1 MKRWRPKQRLLKK
14 SFRRSLNAACLRSR
28 TEQRMREVPSQA
40 FRHISERGRAFSRGD
55 GKALEEAKETLLSVH
70 EQQEEVLADTS
81 EAARAV
87 TENLAMRQK
96 KQAEIQKRERKA
108 RAAEAEAAR
117 AEAKKKRKAEY
128 WQDARREREREEK
141 KRSLPDR
148 RRETRPQPRWEA
160 A

>member
-1 MKRWRPKQRLLKK
+1 M
-14 SFRRSLNAACLRSR
+14 NAARSQEPDR
-28 TEQRMREVPSQA
+28 AADAGGPESGLQAYFQKEEEPS
-40 FRHISERGRAFSRGD
+40 HEETV
-55 GKALEEAKETLLSVH
+55 KALEEAKETLLSVH

-96 KQAEIQKRERKA
+96 KQAEIQKGRERQELPRPKLP
-108 RAAEAEAAR
+108 EP
-117 AEAKKKRKAEY
+117 KRKRSERPRY

>member
-1 MKRWRPKQRLLKK
+1 MEAETKAVEE

-40 FRHISERGRAFSRGD
+40 FRHIFRRRKSLLTRRRL
-55 GKALEEAKETLLSVH
+55 KALEEAKETLLSIH
-70 EQQEEVLADTS
+70 EQQEEVLVDTS

-96 KQAEIQKRERKA
+96 KQAESTEKREKGKSCRGRSCQSRSRK
-108 RAAEAEAAR
+108 RSER
-117 AEAKKKRKAEY
+117 PRY